1 MRVLGTT
8 SARVAAVVI
17 GGVCFSVL
25 LATTPAFADGASG
38 GGYQVPSASS
48 NCNPSMGSCG
58 VLSNAPGG
66 MSAAPSGQE
75 TSGAGGP
82 TALPSDCPVPYTYEP
97 TTVSGGGPLTLN
109 PGDDRSYT
117 DFPAVTQPE
126 QFVLVL
132 CQGVILRLI
141 LVPLGASPAAA
152 AAPKVSGADVARQA
166 FASFKLAAPVPKMAP
181 PGELVVQFP
190 TWLWVQ
196 GWQAQS
202 ATASV
207 PGLSATVTAAPTKIV
222 WTMGDGGSVTCLGPG
237 TPYDAAVPADQQSTD
252 CSYTYHESSAQQ
264 PGQAYRGSVT
274 ISYGASWTATDGT
287 GGNLGALTATAPFAA
302 RVAEIQA
309 INTSP

>member
-1 MRVLGTT
+1 MHSLTMSFRTKF
-8 SARVAAVVI
+8 VAALSVI
-17 GGVCFSVL
+17 ILVGLG
-25 LATTPAFADGASG
+25 APPAVADGGSG
-38 GGYQVPSASS
+38 PFFPPSAIGA
-48 NCNPSMGSCG
+48 CDPATAVCG
-58 VLSNAPGG
+58 VAGQAPGG
-66 MSAAPSGQE
+66 GGSSTPVLSSTG
-75 TSGAGGP
+75 SGAPGNH
-82 TALPSDCPVPYTYEP
+82 PSDCPVPYTYQP
-97 TTVSGGGPLTLN
+97 MMANGGPLTLN
-109 PGDDRSYT
+109 PGDDRGYT
-117 DFPAVTQPE
+117 SFSAVTQPE
-126 QFVLVL
+126 QFVVVL

-141 LVPLGASPAAA
+141 LVPLGGSPAPA
-152 AAPKVSGADVARQA
+152 AAPKVTGADVARQA

-207 PGLSATVTAAPTKIV
+207 PGLSATVTAAPTKVV

-237 TPYDAAVPADQQSTD
+237 TPYDPAVPADRQSTN
-252 CSYTYHESSAQQ
+252 CSYTYHESSARQ
-264 PGQAYRGSVT
+264 PGLAYRGSVT
-274 ISYGASWTATDGT
+274 ISFGASWTATDGT